1 MRTQQPIDIAFL
13 VALAA
18 LLTFPAIESAL
29 AAPADEPAPTLT
41 RPIATSTSPA
51 ATMTLAE
58 ATDGVT
64 LPVSQS
70 RLITLERPASR
81 VSIANPALADLVVI
95 NPREFYLL
103 GKDIGRTNVLVWH
116 RDEHSA
122 TAIPVELTHDLEG
135 LKAKLAV
142 LVPDHR
148 IEVRSARRSIV
159 LSGSVP
165 SASAM
170 NAALRIAEGYLIQE
184 STSAAADTRA
194 SVGGMTTGGAA
205 PGGMGGS
212 SGQVINLLEVA
223 GAQQVMLEVRVA
235 EVARSELKRLDP
247 RFNAFGVNGKWAVGG
262 VNGGATFPDA
272 LFGVD
277 ALRAPVLPGG
287 GGATT
292 GPVVDEFAPS
302 DLVIQDK
309 GLFASYLSSS
319 FAMNLVIDAAKENG
333 LARILAEPTLTTLT
347 GQEATFL
354 SGGEFPIPVP
364 RSVDNV
370 TIEFKEFGI
379 GLRMLP
385 VVLSEGRINVKLDVS
400 VSELSNAT
408 SVVLNPGRTSST
420 FVIPA
425 LTKRSASG
433 TVELADGQTIGLAG
447 LINDTTRSMVK
458 KFPGLGSVPVL
469 GALFRSQDFLKGQT
483 ELVILV
489 TPRLA
494 KPVDP
499 KKVPLPTDAYR
510 EPSDAEFY
518 WMGRQQAAE
527 EKRP

>member
-1 MRTQQPIDIAFL
+1 MRTHQPIDIAFL
-13 VALAA
+13 IALAA
-18 LLTFPAIESAL
+18 LLTFPTIESVL
-29 AAPADEPAPTLT
+29 AAPVEADPGVPTVAAPM
-41 RPIATSTSPA
+41 PA
-51 ATMTLAE
+51 ASGATLPLAA

-116 RDEHSA
+116 RDDRSA

-142 LVPDHR
+142 LVPGHR
-148 IEVRSARRSIV
+148 IEARSARRSIV

-165 SASAM
+165 SATAM

-184 STSAAADTRA
+184 SASGAADMRA
-194 SVGGMTTGGAA
+194 GSSALPPGGAA
-205 PGGMGGS
+205 GQG
-212 SGQVINLLEVA
+212 GQVINLLEVA

-247 RFNAFGVNGKWAVGG
+247 RFNAFGVDGKWAMGG
-262 VNGGATFPDA
+262 VNGGAIFPDA

-309 GLFASYLSSS
+309 GLFASYLSNS

-385 VVLSEGRINVKLDVS
+385 VVLGEGRINVKLDVS

-499 KKVPLPTDAYR
+499 KKVPLPTDGYR

>member
-1 MRTQQPIDIAFL
+1 MRNNDPFDL
-13 VALAA
+13 VALIALAA
-18 LLTFPAIESAL
+18 LLTLPIIETAL
-29 AAPADEPAPTLT
+29 A
-41 RPIATSTSPA
+41 SPA
-51 ATMTLAE
+51 STLKLSEAAT
-58 ATDGVT
+58 GIT

-70 RLITLERPASR
+70 RIISLERPASR
-81 VSIANPALADLVVI
+81 VSVANPALADIVVI
-95 NPREFYLL
+95 NPREFYVLA
-103 GKDIGRTNVLVWH
+103 KDIGSTNVIVWD
-116 RDEHSA
+116 RDGHGA
-122 TAIPVELTHDLEG
+122 TSVQLELTHDLEG
-135 LKAKLAV
+135 LKAKLAA
-142 LVPDHR
+142 LVPTHR

-165 SASAM
+165 SAATL
-170 NAALRIAEGYLIQE
+170 NAALRLAEGYLIQE
-184 STSAAADTRA
+184 TAASAPERSAAGTSAGTL
-194 SVGGMTTGGAA
+194 MPGAA
-205 PGGMGGS
+205 GPVGA
-212 SGQVINLLEVA
+212 QVINLLEVA

-262 VNGGATFPDA
+262 VNGGAIFEDA
-272 LFGVD
+272 RFGVD
-277 ALRAPVLPGG
+277 GLRAPVLPGG

-309 GLFASYLSSS
+309 GLFASYLSNS
-319 FAMNLVIDAAKENG
+319 FAMNLLIDAAKENG
-333 LARILAEPTLTTLT
+333 LAKILAEPTLTTLT

-385 VVLSEGRINVKLDVS
+385 VVLGEGRINVKIDVA

-447 LINDTTRSMVK
+447 LINDNMRSMVK
-458 KFPGLGSVPVL
+458 KFPGLGSLPVL
-469 GALFRSQDFLKGQT
+469 GSLFRSQDFLKGQT

-494 KPVDP
+494 KPIDP
-499 KKVPLPTDAYR
+499 RKVPLPTDAYR

-518 WMGRQQAAE
+518 LMGRQQAAE
-527 EKRP
+527 ETPK

>member
-1 MRTQQPIDIAFL
+1 MRTHQPIDIAFL

-18 LLTFPAIESAL
+18 LLIFPAMESAL
-29 AAPADEPAPTLT
+29 AAPEADPPSAASAATTTPSTHAATLT
-41 RPIATSTSPA
+41 LA
-51 ATMTLAE
+51 AA
-58 ATDGVT
+58 ADGVT

-116 RDEHSA
+116 RDERSA

-142 LVPDHR
+142 LVPGQR
-148 IEVRSARRSIV
+148 VEVRSARRSIV

-165 SASAM
+165 SATAM

-184 STSAAADTRA
+184 AAGSGPEPRATSAA
-194 SVGGMTTGGAA
+194 MTPPGQGGAV
-205 PGGMGGS
+205 GS
-212 SGQVINLLEVA
+212 TGQVINLLEVA

-247 RFNAFGVNGKWAVGG
+247 RFNAFGVDGKWAMGG
-262 VNGGATFPDA
+262 VSGGATFPDA

-287 GGATT
+287 GGSTT
-292 GPVVDEFAPS
+292 GPVVDEFSPS

-364 RSVDNV
+364 RSLDNV

-494 KPVDP
+494 KPIDP

-510 EPSDAEFY
+510 PPSDAEFY

>member
-1 MRTQQPIDIAFL
+1 MRTHHPVDIAFL

-18 LLTFPAIESAL
+18 LLTLPSIESAL
-29 AAPADEPAPTLT
+29 ADTPAGTPVDPSTLT
-41 RPIATSTSPA
+41 LA
-51 ATMTLAE
+51 A

-70 RLITLERPASR
+70 RLITLDRPASR

-116 RDEHSA
+116 RDDSRA

-135 LKAKLAV
+135 LKAKLAA
-142 LVPDHR
+142 LVPGNR

-165 SASAM
+165 SASAL

-184 STSAAADTRA
+184 AASGTPDSRA
-194 SVGGMTTGGAA
+194 TTTPMVPGGAA
-205 PGGMGGS
+205 S
-212 SGQVINLLEVA
+212 AQAGQVINLLEVS

-235 EVARSELKRLDP
+235 EVARSELKRIDP
-247 RFNAFGVNGKWAVGG
+247 RFNAFGVDGKWGIGG
-262 VNGGATFPDA
+262 VSGGATFPDA

-385 VVLSEGRINVKLDVS
+385 VVLGEGRINVKLDVS

-499 KKVPLPTDAYR
+499 KKIPLPTDAYR

>member
-1 MRTQQPIDIAFL
+1 MRNNDPFDLAALI
-13 VALAA
+13 ALAA
-18 LLTFPAIESAL
+18 LLTLPGIETAL
-29 AAPADEPAPTLT
+29 ATPASTLKL
-41 RPIATSTSPA
+41 SEA
-51 ATMTLAE
+51 AA
-58 ATDGVT
+58 GIT

-70 RLITLERPASR
+70 RIISLERPASR
-81 VSIANPALADLVVI
+81 VSVANPSLADIVII

-103 GKDIGRTNVLVWH
+103 AKDIGSTNVIVWD
-116 RDEHSA
+116 RDGQGA
-122 TAIPVELTHDLEG
+122 TAVPLELTHDLEG
-135 LKAKLAV
+135 LKAKLAA
-142 LVPDHR
+142 LVPTHR

-165 SASAM
+165 SAATM
-170 NAALRIAEGYLIQE
+170 NAALRLAEGYLIQE
-184 STSAAADTRA
+184 AAASSPER
-194 SVGGMTTGGAA
+194 GAA
-205 PGGMGGS
+205 GATGPLGA
-212 SGQVINLLEVA
+212 QVINLLEVA

-247 RFNAFGVNGKWAVGG
+247 RFNAFGVNGKWAFGG
-262 VNGGATFPDA
+262 VNGGAIFQDA
-272 LFGVD
+272 RFGVD
-277 ALRAPVLPGG
+277 GLRVPVLPGG

-309 GLFASYLSSS
+309 GLFASYLSNS
-319 FAMNLVIDAAKENG
+319 FAMNLLIDAAKQNG
-333 LARILAEPTLTTLT
+333 LAKILAEPTLTTLT

-385 VVLSEGRINVKLDVS
+385 VVLGEGRINVKIDVS

-447 LINDTTRSMVK
+447 LINDNMRSMVK
-458 KFPGLGSVPVL
+458 KFPGLGSLPVL
-469 GALFRSQDFLKGQT
+469 GSLFRSQDFLKGQT

-494 KPVDP
+494 KPIDP
-499 KKVPLPTDAYR
+499 RKVPLPTDAYR
-510 EPSDAEFY
+510 DPSDAEFY
-518 WMGRQQAAE
+518 LMGRQQAAE
-527 EKRP
+527 ETPK

>member
-1 MRTQQPIDIAFL
+1 MRNTDPFDLAALI
-13 VALAA
+13 ALAA
-18 LLTFPAIESAL
+18 LLALPTVETAL
-29 AAPADEPAPTLT
+29 AAP
-41 RPIATSTSPA
+41 TSTLKLSEA
-51 ATMTLAE
+51 AA
-58 ATDGVT
+58 AGIS

-70 RLITLERPASR
+70 RIISLERPASR
-81 VSIANPALADLVVI
+81 VSVANPALADIVVI

-103 GKDIGRTNVLVWH
+103 AKDIGSTNVIVWD
-116 RDEHSA
+116 RDGQAA
-122 TAIPVELTHDLEG
+122 TALPLELTHDLEG
-135 LKAKLAV
+135 LKSKLAA
-142 LVPDHR
+142 LVPMHR

-165 SASAM
+165 SAATM
-170 NAALRIAEGYLIQE
+170 NAALRLAEGYLIQE
-184 STSAAADTRA
+184 TAASSPERGAAGAAAAMGPGASAA
-194 SVGGMTTGGAA
+194 SGA
-205 PGGMGGS
+205 
-212 SGQVINLLEVA
+212 QVINLLEIA

-247 RFNAFGVNGKWAVGG
+247 RLNVFGVDGKWAFGG
-262 VNGGATFPDA
+262 VAGGATFPDA
-272 LFGVD
+272 RFGVD
-277 ALRAPVLPGG
+277 GLRIPVLPGG

-309 GLFASYLSSS
+309 GLFASYLSNS

-333 LARILAEPTLTTLT
+333 LAKILAEPTLTTLT

-385 VVLSEGRINVKLDVS
+385 VVLSEGRINVKIDVS

-447 LINDTTRSMVK
+447 LINDNMRSMVK
-458 KFPGLGSVPVL
+458 KFPGLGSLPVL
-469 GALFRSQDFLKGQT
+469 GSLFRSQDFLKGQT

-494 KPVDP
+494 KPIDP

-510 EPSDAEFY
+510 EPTDAEFY
-518 WMGRQQAAE
+518 LMGRQQAAE
-527 EKRP
+527 EKPK